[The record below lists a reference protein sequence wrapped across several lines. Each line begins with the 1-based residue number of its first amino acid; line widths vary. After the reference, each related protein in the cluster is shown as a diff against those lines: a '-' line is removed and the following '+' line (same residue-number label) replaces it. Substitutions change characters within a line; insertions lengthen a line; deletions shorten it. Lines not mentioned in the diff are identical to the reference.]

1 MLKMEKVDVNKL
13 PKNIEAEQALIGAL
27 LVNNKAY
34 EKISEILKPAYFAD
48 ATHQK
53 IFEIMTKLISKGHVA
68 DVITLKN
75 YFEQEGTLNDVGG
88 FSYLIKLADSASPL
102 TNVEYY
108 AQFIYDKYLRR
119 ELINTGYEIVN
130 SAMHESAD
138 NSAVD
143 QISEAEKALY
153 TLADKGDG
161 SGGFIEF
168 SSALSSSL
176 SRIEEAYQKE
186 GKISGVPTGL
196 VKLDYKIGGLNNSEL
211 IIIAGRPA
219 MGKTALATNIAY
231 NVAEFFSRDKETA
244 PENRGVAFFSLE
256 MSSDELAAR
265 ILSTATQTPGH
276 KMRTGELEAAEFT
289 RIAAAVRE
297 LENIPMYI
305 DDTPGISINAI
316 RNRARRLKRSKGL
329 GLIVI
334 DYIQLIA
341 GSGERREGNR
351 VQELSE
357 ISRGLKILA
366 KELNVPVI
374 ALSQLNRGVEMRD
387 DKRPLMSDLRESGS
401 IEQDAD
407 IVMFVFRENY
417 YIHNAEPKPQ
427 EGEAPEKFIK
437 KHDEWVQRDRET
449 TNLAEVIIGKQRH
462 GPTGTVKLYWNGDY
476 TQFGNLAEE
485 DKMPEKRG

>member
-1 MLKMEKVDVNKL
+1 MEKLDVTKL
-13 PKNIEAEQALIGAL
+13 PKNIEAEQALLGAL
-27 LVNNKAY
+27 LANNKAY
-34 EKISEILKPAYFAD
+34 EKISELLKPAFFAD

-53 IFEIMTKLISKGHVA
+53 IFAVISKLITKGHVA
-68 DVITLKN
+68 DIVTLKS
-75 YFEQEGTLNDVGG
+75 YFEQEGSLNEVGG
-88 FSYLIKLADSASPL
+88 FPYLVQLAESASPL

-130 SAMHESAD
+130 NALIENIDLSAI
-138 NSAVD
+138 D
-143 QISEAEKALY
+143 QINQAEKSLY
-153 TLADKGDG
+153 NLADSGDAK
-161 SGGFIEF
+161 GGFIDF
-168 SSALSSSL
+168 STALTSSL
-176 SRIEEAYQKE
+176 SAIEKAYQKE
-186 GKISGVPTGL
+186 GRISGVPTSL
-196 VKLDYKIGGLNNSEL
+196 AKLDYKIGGLNNSDL

-231 NVAEFFSRDKETA
+231 NVAEFFSHDKETA
-244 PENRGVAFFSLE
+244 PEDRGVAFFSLE
-256 MSSDELAAR
+256 MSADELAAR
-265 ILSTATQTPGH
+265 ILSTVTQTPSH
-276 KMRTGELEAAEFT
+276 KMRTGELDASEFT

-297 LENIPMYI
+297 LENIPLYI
-305 DDTPGISINAI
+305 DDTPGVSINAI

-334 DYIQLIA
+334 DYIQLI
-341 GSGERREGNR
+341 SGTGDRRSEGNR

-374 ALSQLNRGVEMRD
+374 ALSQLNRGVESRD

-417 YIHNAEPKPQ
+417 YIHNAEPKQQ
-427 EGEAPEKFIK
+427 EGEDAIKFQK
-437 KHDEWVQRDRET
+437 KHDDWVSRDRQT
-449 TNLAEVIIGKQRH
+449 ANLAEVIIGKQRH
-462 GPTGTVKLYWNGDY
+462 GPTGTVKLYWNGEY

-485 DKMPEKRG
+485 DKLPEQRG